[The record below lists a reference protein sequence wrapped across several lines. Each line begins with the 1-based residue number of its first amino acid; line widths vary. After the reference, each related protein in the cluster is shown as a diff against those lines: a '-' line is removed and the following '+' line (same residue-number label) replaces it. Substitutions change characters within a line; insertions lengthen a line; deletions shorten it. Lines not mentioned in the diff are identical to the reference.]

1 MIGARPSG
9 RCNVRGEMNGAIAQ
23 RAWRGAEPVA
33 TKPMKTNLSPQSI
46 LAGVGAVSLLIYVL
60 ACATSFSPDDRQVL
74 YPTFDPRSGATSV
87 ALYDRQTGRSEVLFT
102 AAVAEFATN
111 QQPVLLRAE
120 WLPDGKHILIA
131 SVVRDEGINLL
142 VLPRGVQEPV
152 RQFSLSQAGKDSAAT
167 SLEFPFA
174 VAGSQLF
181 LNGEGRNPLRLDLVT
196 GELAGGEKAEN
207 EVFALPAPDGKT
219 ILGLRD
225 RKTEGGMEYGTI
237 DPQTVEFKSLGQVGT
252 NGSDGTLPAFNP
264 TDGRLMFIAKS
275 GEQLQLQVRKNGQT
289 ELTRQLARD
298 GEKLQV
304 GTFLDLARDG
314 KTVLSAYCA
323 VQTATT
329 NTEYG
334 LLEIPLSEAPL
345 RFTPLFHGIRTED
358 AELLFA
364 QPSLSHDGNTWAI
377 GTAFLYLQ
385 NESLGP
391 ESCALFLVDLSGSN
405 RPVTKVPI
413 PVPPQRKQLIH

>member
-1 MIGARPSG
+1 M
-9 RCNVRGEMNGAIAQ
+9 
-23 RAWRGAEPVA
+23 
-33 TKPMKTNLSPQSI
+33 KPNLSPQSL
-46 LAGVGAVSLLIYVL
+46 LAGVGAVSLVIYVL

-74 YPTFDPRSGATSV
+74 YPTFDPRTGASSV
-87 ALYDRQTGRSEVLFT
+87 ALYDRQTTRSEMLFT
-102 AAVAEFATN
+102 AIGADAVTN
-111 QQPVLLRAE
+111 QQPVLLRAG

-131 SVVRDEGINLL
+131 SADGDGGLNLL

-152 RQFSLSQAGKDSAAT
+152 RHFFLPKPDKDSAAT

-174 VAGSQLF
+174 VAGSHLF
-181 LNGEGRNPLRLDLVT
+181 LNGDGRNPVRVDLLT
-196 GELAGGEKAEN
+196 GELSGGDKATD
-207 EVFALPAPDGKT
+207 EVFALPSPDGKT

-252 NGSDGTLPAFNP
+252 NVSDGTLPAFNP
-264 TDGRLMFIAKS
+264 TDGRLMFIGNS
-275 GEQLQLQVRKNGQT
+275 GEQLQLQVRQSGQT
-289 ELTRQLARD
+289 ELTRPLVRS

-304 GTFLDLARDG
+304 GPFLDFSRDG
-314 KTVLSAYCA
+314 KTALTTYCA
-323 VQTATT
+323 VQGT
-329 NTEYG
+329 NKTEYG

-345 RFTPLFHGIRTED
+345 RFTPLFHGQRTEN

-364 QPSLSHDGNTWAI
+364 QPSLSHDGNTWAM

-385 NESLGP
+385 NETLEP
-391 ESCALFLVDLSGSN
+391 ESCALFLVDLSGPN

-413 PVPPQRKQLIH
+413 PAPAQRKPLVH